1 MNLLGKTRKINSM
14 LQNAAGQPVN
24 FKEMAE
30 SLSEVI
36 ESNVFVVSRRGKLL
50 GFAINQQ
57 IENERMVQM
66 LEDRQFPEEYTKNL
80 FNIQST
86 SSNLDVNSEYTAF
99 PVENKELFASG
110 LTTIVP
116 IIGGGERLGT
126 LILARLEEKFHDDD
140 LILAEYGATVV
151 GMEILREKAEEIEEE
166 ARSKAVVQ
174 MAISS
179 LSYSELEAIEH
190 IFEEL
195 KGNEGLLVASKIADR
210 VGITRSVIVNALRKL
225 ESAGV
230 IESRSLG
237 MKGTYIKVLN
247 DKFLVELEKLKNH

>member
-1 MNLLGKTRKINSM
+1 MDLLTKTRTINAM
-14 LQNAAGQPVN
+14 LQKAAGKSVN

-30 SLSEVI
+30 TLRDVI
-36 ESNVFVVSRRGKLL
+36 EANVFVVSRRGKLL
-50 GFAINQQ
+50 GFAIKQS
-57 IENERMVQM
+57 IENERMKKM

-80 FNIQST
+80 FNIQET
-86 SSNLDVNSEYTAF
+86 SSNLDVESSHTAF
-99 PVENKELFASG
+99 PVENKELFQAG

-116 IIGGGERLGT
+116 IIGGGERIGT
-126 LILARLEEKFHDDD
+126 LILARLEEQFHDDD

-151 GMEILREKAEEIEEE
+151 GMEILHEKAGEIEEE

-195 KGNEGLLVASKIADR
+195 NGNEGLLVASKIADR

-247 DKFLVELEKLKNH
+247 DKFLFELEKLKSN

>member
-1 MNLLGKTRKINSM
+1 MKLLDKTRKINSM
-14 LQNAAGQPVN
+14 LQRTSKVVN
-24 FKEMAE
+24 FNEMC
-30 SLSEVI
+30 STLSEVI
-36 ESNVFVVSRRGKLL
+36 AANVFVVSRRGKLL
-50 GFAINQQ
+50 GFTINQE
-57 IENERMVQM
+57 IENERMKNM
-66 LEDRQFPEEYTKNL
+66 LEERQFPEDYTKNL
-80 FNIQST
+80 FNINET
-86 SSNLDVNSEYTAF
+86 SANISIESEYTAF
-99 PVENKELFASG
+99 PVENRDLFQKG

-126 LILARLEEKFHDDD
+126 LILARVEDAFSDDD
-140 LILAEYGATVV
+140 LVLGEYGATVV
-151 GMEILREKAEEIEEE
+151 GMEILREKAEEIEDE
-166 ARSKAVVQ
+166 ARSRAVVQ

-195 KGNEGLLVASKIADR
+195 NGKEGLLVASKIADR

-247 DKFLVELEKLKNH
+247 DKFLVELSKLKAN